1 MDRTSQSLRN
11 RAATLRTRSQ
21 ELRRVAAARTKVG
34 AEMQKATGERTEV
47 EQKDAANSPSK
58 PEER

>member
-21 ELRRVAAARTKVG
+21 ELRRVAAARTKVS